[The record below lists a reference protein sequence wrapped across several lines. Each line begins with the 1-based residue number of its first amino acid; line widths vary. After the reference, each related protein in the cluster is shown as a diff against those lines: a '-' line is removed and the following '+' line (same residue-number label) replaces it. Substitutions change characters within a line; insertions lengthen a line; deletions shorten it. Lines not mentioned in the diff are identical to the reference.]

1 MNSGNSTF
9 DTVHRKAAYQSHINN
24 LTVLFTMSNFK
35 AFLFCLL
42 LTAVAGAGF
51 GQEQNYSLS
60 RPQQE
65 VLSGGITGQPMVTL
79 HLHRQQLTQD
89 IGGHNTWKVLEETKE
104 VSASELAIVICD
116 MWDQHWSRG
125 AAERVAVMAPRMNKV
140 VNAARELGVTI
151 IHAPS
156 ETMKFYEGTPARNRV
171 KNAPYVEPPT
181 PREHD
186 DPPLP
191 IDASDGGSDTNNGN
205 EITNRRAWT
214 RQIEAIEID
223 QERDGIS
230 DNGREIYSFL
240 QQKGI
245 RHVIL
250 MGVHTNMCILNRS
263 FAIKQMVRWSVN
275 VMLCR
280 DLTDA
285 MYNPAKPPYVSHDEG
300 TQLVVE
306 YIEKFWCPSIS
317 SKDLLR

>member
-9 DTVHRKAAYQSHINN
+9 DTVHRKAGYQSQINKFA
-24 LTVLFTMSNFK
+24 VLSAMSNFK

-51 GQEQNYSLS
+51 GQEQNYSPS
-60 RPQQE
+60 RPQQD
-65 VLSGGITGQPMVTL
+65 VLSGSITGQPMVTL
-79 HLHRQQLTQD
+79 HLRRQQLTQD
-89 IGGHNTWKVLEETKE
+89 GGRHNIWKVLEETKE

-116 MWDQHWSRG
+116 MWDRHWSRG

-140 VNAARELGVTI
+140 LSEARELGATI

-156 ETMKFYEGTPARNRV
+156 ETMKFYEDTPARNRV
-171 KNAPYVEPPT
+171 KNAPRVEPPAL
-181 PREHD
+181 REHD

-191 IDASDGGSDTNNGN
+191 VDDSDGGSDTNHGN
-205 EITNRRAWT
+205 EITNNRVWT
-214 RQIEAIEID
+214 RQIETIEID

-263 FAIKQMVRWSVN
+263 FAIKRMVRWSVD

-300 TQLVVE
+300 TRMVVE

-317 SKDLLR
+317 SEDLLR